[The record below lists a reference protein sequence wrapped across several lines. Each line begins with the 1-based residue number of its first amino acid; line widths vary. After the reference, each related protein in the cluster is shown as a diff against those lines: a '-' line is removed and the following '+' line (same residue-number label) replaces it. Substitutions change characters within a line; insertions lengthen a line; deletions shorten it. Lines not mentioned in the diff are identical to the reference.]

1 MLGENIRQLRL
12 ARGIRQEELGRCLG
26 VSKQSV
32 SNWEN
37 GNIMPSVEMLVRL
50 ADYFAVRTDFLL
62 GRSEEETLDITG
74 LTARQIAHL
83 RLIADDLREKA

>member
-50 ADYFAVRTDFLL
+50 ADYFSVRTDFLL